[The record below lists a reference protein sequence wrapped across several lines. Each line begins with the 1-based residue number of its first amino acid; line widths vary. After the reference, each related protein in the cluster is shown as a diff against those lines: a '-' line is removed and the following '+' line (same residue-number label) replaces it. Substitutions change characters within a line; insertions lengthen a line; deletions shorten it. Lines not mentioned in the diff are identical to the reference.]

1 MKKLIAIAL
10 LTLTLGTATVVAPAV
25 SPDTSSPLSITAD
38 AAIANGVYRRG
49 SRSATVSHI
58 QYNLRILG
66 YSVGY
71 IDGIYDSQLESAVR
85 LFQKNCKFSTKDQDG
100 ICGPKTIEKLNT
112 AGKQIQTLLNQAGY
126 KCTIDSICGQ
136 NTINCLYRFQSD
148 YGFNKSYR
156 LTTSSLNKLKKVAAN
171 KGLSNGASTAVSNT
185 GKTNNTSQPNAYS
198 LSNQRR
204 QNMVNIAYREYNTR
218 TQGMRN
224 KYNGYNGQNWC
235 KYFVCYIAKQAGV
248 PTSVITDN
256 YYRCDY
262 TQEWFEARGRSYGYT
277 SSLNVQPG
285 DLVILGNGN
294 VYVTNSK
301 GESVLQRPHIGIVV
315 EVTGSTIKTIEG
327 NTSGY
332 AESCVNVKYYKR
344 SNGRTGGNNSWGINY
359 VLKPAY

>member
-10 LTLTLGTATVVAPAV
+10 CALTIGSAAVVAPAV
-25 SPDTSSPLSITAD
+25 SPDTSSPFSITAN
-38 AAIANGVYRRG
+38 AAIASGVYRRG
-49 SRSATVSHI
+49 SRGAAVSHI

-66 YSVGY
+66 YNVGSV
-71 IDGIYDSQLESAVR
+71 DGIYGAKTETAVKA
-85 LFQKNCKFSTKDQDG
+85 FQKNCKFSAKDQDG
-100 ICGPKTIEKLNT
+100 ICGPKTLKYLNS
-112 AGKQIQTLLNQAGY
+112 AGKQLQTLLNQAGY
-126 KCTIDSICGQ
+126 KCTIDSICGP
-136 NTINCLYRFQSD
+136 NTINCLNRFQRD
-148 YGFNKSYR
+148 YKFKVCNY
-156 LTTSSLNKLKKVAAN
+156 LTTSSIKKLKEVAAN

-185 GKTNNTSQPNAYS
+185 SKTNSQTNASS

-204 QNMVNIAYREYNTR
+204 QNMVNIAYREYNAR
-218 TQGMRN
+218 TQGMYN

-235 KYFVCYIAKQAGV
+235 KYFVCYVANQAGV

-262 TQEWFEARGRSYGYT
+262 TQEWFEARGRSYAYK

-332 AESCVNVKYYKR
+332 ASSCVNVKYYKR

>member
-10 LTLTLGTATVVAPAV
+10 CALTIGSAAVVAPAV
-25 SPDTSSPLSITAD
+25 FPDSSSPFSITAD

-49 SRSATVSHI
+49 SRGAAVSYI

-66 YSVGY
+66 YNVGSV
-71 IDGIYDSQLESAVR
+71 DGIYGAKTETAVKA
-85 LFQKNCKFSTKDQDG
+85 FQKNCKFSAKDQDG
-100 ICGPKTIEKLNT
+100 ICGPKTLEYLNS
-112 AGKQIQTLLNQAGY
+112 AGKQLQTLLNQAGY
-126 KCTIDSICGQ
+126 KCTIDSICGP
-136 NTINCLYRFQSD
+136 NTVNCLNRFQRD
-148 YGFNKSYR
+148 YNFKVCNY
-156 LTTSSLNKLKKVAAN
+156 LTTSSIKKLKEVAAN

-204 QNMVNIAYREYNTR
+204 QNMVNYNTR

-224 KYNGYNGQNWC
+224 KYNNYNWSDWC
-235 KYFVCYIAKQAGV
+235 DYFVCYVANQAGI
-248 PTSVITDN
+248 PTSIIDIKTN
-256 YYRCDY
+256 KYRCDY
-262 TQEWFEARGRSYGYT
+262 TQEWFEARGRSYGYK
-277 SSLNVQPG
+277 SNLNIQPG

-301 GESVLQRPHIGIVV
+301 GKSVLQRPHIGIVV

-332 AESCVNVKYYKR
+332 ASSCVNVKYYKR